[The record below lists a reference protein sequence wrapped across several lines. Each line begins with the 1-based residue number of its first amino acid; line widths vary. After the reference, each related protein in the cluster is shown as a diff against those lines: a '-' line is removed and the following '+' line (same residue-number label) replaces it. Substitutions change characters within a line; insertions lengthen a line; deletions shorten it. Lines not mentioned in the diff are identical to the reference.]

1 MFSGP
6 VTLVMRARV
15 VQCADAVRTRILST
29 GAVIQDRIVRPT
41 VPQSGHHPHIFLGA
55 LVAIGMARR
64 ALAAVV
70 AGRCRQPGR
79 DDVPADPSAADVVQR
94 GKLPRQVEWLGVG
107 GGAGGDQPDPAG
119 HAGQRSEHGD
129 RFQPG
134 ARRTW
139 RVLADRQ
146 RIGEEHR
153 IEQPRF
159 RLLREVRV
167 IADVR
172 QRPRRGCRASP
183 GGLMVPAAMDE
194 EVEVKL
200 PSHARYR
207 SLSLDRSLSRL
218 STLPQTFEPLIN
230 GWADARQQIPR
241 ASRHGRWRSSPPLSH
256 RS

>member
-1 MFSGP
+1 
-6 VTLVMRARV
+6 
-15 VQCADAVRTRILST
+15 
-29 GAVIQDRIVRPT
+29 
-41 VPQSGHHPHIFLGA
+41 
-55 LVAIGMARR
+55 MARR

-70 AGRCRQPGR
+70 AGRCREPGR
-79 DDVPADPSAADVVQR
+79 DDVPTDPSAADVVQR

-119 HAGQRSEHGD
+119 HAGQRSEHRD

-134 ARRTW
+134 ARRAW
-139 RVLADRQ
+139 RVVADRQ

-172 QRPRRGCRASP
+172 QRPRRGCRAAP

-194 EVEVKL
+194 EIEVKV
-200 PSHARYR
+200 PGHARYC
-207 SLSLDRSLSRL
+207 SLSLHRSLSRL
-218 STLPQTFEPLIN
+218 LTLPQTDDAVGTAQQRDGNVIASSHRPS
-230 GWADARQQIPR
+230 ADPPSMKR
-241 ASRHGRWRSSPPLSH
+241 ASPSWPALCRPSVAAECQNSGRVPRPMAGTSPAMTVKVTRKADRVSC
-256 RS
+256 